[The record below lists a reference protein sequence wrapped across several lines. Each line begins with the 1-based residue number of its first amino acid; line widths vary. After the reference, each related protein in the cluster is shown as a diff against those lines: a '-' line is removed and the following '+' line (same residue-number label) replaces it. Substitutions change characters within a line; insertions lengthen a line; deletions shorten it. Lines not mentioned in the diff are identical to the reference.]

1 MKRIHI
7 YFNYKHTDKPWGG
20 ANNFNRLLHKKL
32 SENDDFVLEEKISK
46 STDIIF
52 MNGTSNGA
60 SIDKN
65 QGTVT
70 YRQFKKFKASG
81 AKVVIRSIN
90 LKQHAHGHHPL
101 SAWKDYW
108 TIKMLNEADF
118 VIFQSDYQRN
128 FFLGAGFDNMNNTVI
143 HNGANGELFCFNN
156 RTNSLNKKIKL
167 ISTVAGA
174 RPTKNLK
181 LLSDVSL
188 IDDIEIYHVGDW
200 NQSLDPKNIK
210 LLGKKTHEEMTEI
223 YKSMDSFIHLAIKDP
238 CPNAIFEA
246 ILSGLPVVYYPNQT
260 SSSEIVK
267 DNGTPL
273 VLNDYKKTFGNLRE
287 LYPKIVQSIEQTR
300 YYYSIDRAVEDY
312 IVNLKKVCQ

>member
-70 YRQFKKFKASG
+70 YRQFKKFKTSG
-81 AKVVIRSIN
+81 AKVVIRAIN

-128 FFLGAGFDNMNNTVI
+128 FFLGAGFDNINNAVI

-156 RTNSLNKKIKL
+156 RKNSLNKKIKL

-181 LLSDVSL
+181 LLSDLSIVEG
-188 IDDIEIYHVGDW
+188 IEIYHVGAW
-200 NQSLDPKNIK
+200 NQSVDPKNTK
-210 LLGKKTHEEMTEI
+210 LLGKKTHEEMTKI
-223 YKSMDSFIHLAIKDP
+223 YKSMDGFIHLAIKDP

-260 SSSEIVK
+260 SSAEIVK
-267 DNGTPL
+267 NCGISIDL
-273 VLNDYKKTFGNLRE
+273 KDYQSTFVNFKNSYDDMIE
-287 LYPKIVQSIEQTR
+287 SIVQNRQ
-300 YYYSIDRAVEDY
+300 YYTIDRALQEY
-312 IVNLKKVCQ
+312 ISVFQRMV